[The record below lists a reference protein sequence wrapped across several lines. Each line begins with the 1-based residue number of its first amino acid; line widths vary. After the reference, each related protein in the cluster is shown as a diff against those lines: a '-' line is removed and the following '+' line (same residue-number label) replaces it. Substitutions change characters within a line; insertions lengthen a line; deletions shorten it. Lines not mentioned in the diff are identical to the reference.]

1 MRVIILLLFTLSSF
15 AQNNNQKIA
24 YQYFINGDYDKA
36 IVIYEELNKSNL
48 SVNIY
53 SPYFISLINTN
64 NFSSAEKL
72 AKRLYSK
79 NPQRLNYLVDVIVS
93 LKKQEK
99 VNKFIFNLKKLYGKL
114 DGRNSQTIQLANRFL
129 SFEMYDIA
137 LEVYEKSSKINNLFS
152 YDLQRAQLYGLL
164 EENEMMVNQYLDF
177 LLNNPNQKKVVFSN
191 IQRFLDNNGIK
202 DFNNTNLVKRSL
214 LNIIKKYPDRY
225 DFNEMLIWLFM
236 QNQQYKLALQ
246 QVISL
251 DRRNQNSLSKI
262 FEITEKLLDLEK
274 FKLAIEGLDYIIS
287 KGFNSELYIT
297 SHINKL
303 YAETKILNNN
313 NEDLEP
319 INSKYNSVINE
330 VGKNSYSILLL
341 SNYAHFKAF
350 YMKNLEDAK
359 IILEDAMKIT
369 NADPTEIAE
378 CKIQYA
384 DIMLLSGNIWDA
396 LLFYSQVEKDF
407 KENPI
412 GHIAKFKR
420 AKIAYYKGDFT
431 WAQAQLDVLK
441 ASTSK
446 LISNDAMDLSLL
458 ISDNYNLDTIDL
470 PMMQFARADLLFF
483 QQKYDEAILT
493 FDSILTLFT
502 GHDLS
507 DEIYFRK
514 YKIFS
519 AKNDTESSVK
529 MLEKIIND
537 FSYEILI
544 DDALYN
550 IAKIY
555 ENKYNDNAKA
565 MDYYQKIIL
574 DYGGSIYASEARNRF
589 RLLRGD
595 EINEEK

>member
-36 IVIYEELNKSNL
+36 IIIYEELNKSNL

-64 NFSSAEKL
+64 NFSTAEKL

-99 VNKFIFNLKKLYGKL
+99 LNKFIFNLKKLYGKL

-137 LEVYEKSSKINNLFS
+137 LEVYEKSSKINHLFS

-164 EENEMMVNQYLDF
+164 GENEMMVNQYLDF

-297 SHINKL
+297 SYINKL

-493 FDSILTLFT
+493 FDSILTLFK

-544 DDALYN
+544 DDALYS

-555 ENKYNDNAKA
+555 ENKYNDSAKA

-574 DYGGSIYASEARNRF
+574 DHEGSIYASEARNRF
-589 RLLRGD
+589 RFLRGD

>member
-64 NFSSAEKL
+64 NFSTAEKL

-114 DGRNSQTIQLANRFL
+114 DGKNSQTIQLANRFL

-164 EENEMMVNQYLDF
+164 GENEMMVNQYLDF

-303 YAETKILNNN
+303 YAETKILNNK

-359 IILEDAMKIT
+359 IILADAMKIT

-412 GHIAKFKR
+412 GHTAKFKR

-458 ISDNYNLDTIDL
+458 ISDNYNLDTIDQ

-493 FDSILTLFT
+493 FDSILTLFN

-544 DDALYN
+544 DDALYS

-574 DYGGSIYASEARNRF
+574 DHEGSIYASEARNRF
-589 RLLRGD
+589 RFLRGD

>member
-64 NFSSAEKL
+64 NFSTAEKL

-137 LEVYEKSSKINNLFS
+137 LEVYEKSSKINDLFS

-164 EENEMMVNQYLDF
+164 GENEMMVNQYLDF

-297 SHINKL
+297 SYINKL
-303 YAETKILNNN
+303 YAETKILNNK

-412 GHIAKFKR
+412 GHTAKFKR

-458 ISDNYNLDTIDL
+458 ISDNYNLDTIDQ

-493 FDSILTLFT
+493 FDSILTLFN

-544 DDALYN
+544 DDALYS

-555 ENKYNDNAKA
+555 ENKYNDSAKA

-574 DYGGSIYASEARNRF
+574 DHEGSIYASEARNRF
-589 RLLRGD
+589 RFLRGD
-595 EINEEK
+595 KINEEK

>member
-64 NFSSAEKL
+64 NFSTAEKL

-99 VNKFIFNLKKLYGKL
+99 VNKFVFNLKKLYWKL

-303 YAETKILNNN
+303 YAETKILNNK

-412 GHIAKFKR
+412 GHTAKFKR

-458 ISDNYNLDTIDL
+458 ISDNYNLDTIDQ

-493 FDSILTLFT
+493 FDSILTLFN

-514 YKIFS
+514 FKIFS
-519 AKNDTESSVK
+519 AQNDAESSVK

-544 DDALYN
+544 DDALYS

-574 DYGGSIYASEARNRF
+574 DHEGSIYASEARNRF
-589 RLLRGD
+589 RFLRGD

>member
-1 MRVIILLLFTLSSF
+1 MRVLILLLFTFSSF

-36 IVIYEELNKSNL
+36 IVIYEELNKSNI
-48 SVNIY
+48 SVNTY

-64 NFSSAEKL
+64 NFFTAEKL
-72 AKRLYSK
+72 AKKLYSK
-79 NPQRLNYLVDVIVS
+79 NPQRLNYLVDIIIS

-99 VNKFIFNLKKLYGKL
+99 SNKFTFNLKKLFRKLNGK
-114 DGRNSQTIQLANRFL
+114 NSQAIQLANRFL
-129 SFEMYDIA
+129 SFEMYDIS
-137 LEVYEKSSKINNLFS
+137 LEIYERSSKINDSFS
-152 YDLQRAQLYGLL
+152 YDLQKAQLYALL
-164 EENEMMVNQYLDF
+164 GEDEMMVNEYLDF
-177 LLNNPNQKKVVFSN
+177 LLKNPNQKKVVFSN

-202 DFNNTNLVKRSL
+202 DSDNTNLVKRSL
-214 LNIIKKYPDRY
+214 LSIVKKYPNRY
-225 DFNEMLIWLFM
+225 DFNEMLVWLFM

-251 DRRNQNSLSKI
+251 DRRNQNSLAKI
-262 FEITEKLLDLEK
+262 FDITEKLLDLEK

-297 SHINKL
+297 SYINKL
-303 YAETKILNNN
+303 FAETKIVKNK

-319 INSKYNSVINE
+319 INEKYNSVINE

-350 YMKNLEDAK
+350 YMKNLEEAK
-359 IILEDAMKIT
+359 VILEDAMKIV
-369 NADPTEIAE
+369 NADPIDIAE

-412 GHIAKFKR
+412 GHTAKFKR

-458 ISDNYNLDTIDL
+458 ITDNYNLDTIDQ

-483 QQKYDEAILT
+483 QQKYDEAILSY
-493 FDSILTLFT
+493 DSILTIFK

-514 YKIFS
+514 YKIYL

-555 ENKYNDNAKA
+555 ENEYNNSTKAK
-565 MDYYQKIIL
+565 DYYQKIIL
-574 DYGGSIYASEARNRF
+574 DHEGSIYASEARSRF
-589 RLLRGD
+589 RFLRGD

>member
-64 NFSSAEKL
+64 NFSTAEKL

-99 VNKFIFNLKKLYGKL
+99 VNKFIFNLKKLYSKL

-164 EENEMMVNQYLDF
+164 GENEMMVNQYLDF

-412 GHIAKFKR
+412 GHTAKFKR

-458 ISDNYNLDTIDL
+458 ISDNYNLDTIDQ

-493 FDSILTLFT
+493 FDSILTLFN

-544 DDALYN
+544 DDALYS

-574 DYGGSIYASEARNRF
+574 DHEGSIYASEARNRF
-589 RLLRGD
+589 RFLRGD

>member
-48 SVNIY
+48 SVNTY

-64 NFSSAEKL
+64 NFSTAEKL

-164 EENEMMVNQYLDF
+164 GENEMMVNQYLDF

-202 DFNNTNLVKRSL
+202 DFNNTNIVKRSL

-303 YAETKILNNN
+303 YAETKILNNK

-412 GHIAKFKR
+412 GHTAKFKR

-458 ISDNYNLDTIDL
+458 ISDNYNLDTIDQ

-493 FDSILTLFT
+493 FDSILTLFN

-519 AKNDTESSVK
+519 AKNDTESSIK

-555 ENKYNDNAKA
+555 ENKYNDSAKA

-589 RLLRGD
+589 RFLRGD

>member
-64 NFSSAEKL
+64 NFSTAEKL

-164 EENEMMVNQYLDF
+164 AENEMMVNQYLDF

-369 NADPTEIAE
+369 NADPREIAE

-412 GHIAKFKR
+412 GHTAKFKR

-458 ISDNYNLDTIDL
+458 ISDNYNLDTIDQ

-493 FDSILTLFT
+493 FDSILTLFN

-544 DDALYN
+544 DDALYS

-555 ENKYNDNAKA
+555 ENKYNDSAKA

-574 DYGGSIYASEARNRF
+574 DHEGSIYASEARNRF
-589 RLLRGD
+589 RFLRGD
-595 EINEEK
+595 KINEEK

>member
-64 NFSSAEKL
+64 NFSTAEKL

-164 EENEMMVNQYLDF
+164 GKNEMMVNQYLDF

-412 GHIAKFKR
+412 GHTAKFKR

-458 ISDNYNLDTIDL
+458 ISDNYNLDTIDQ

-493 FDSILTLFT
+493 FDSILTLFN

-544 DDALYN
+544 DDALYS

-574 DYGGSIYASEARNRF
+574 DHEGSIYASEARNRF
-589 RLLRGD
+589 RFLRGD

>member
-64 NFSSAEKL
+64 NFSTAEKL

-99 VNKFIFNLKKLYGKL
+99 VNKFVFNLKKLYWKL

-164 EENEMMVNQYLDF
+164 GENEMMVNQYLDF

-202 DFNNTNLVKRSL
+202 DFNNTNIVKRSL

-303 YAETKILNNN
+303 YAETKILNNK
-313 NEDLEP
+313 NEDLEL

-412 GHIAKFKR
+412 GHTAKFKR

-458 ISDNYNLDTIDL
+458 ISDNYNLDTIDQ

-493 FDSILTLFT
+493 FDSILTLFN

-544 DDALYN
+544 DDALYS

-574 DYGGSIYASEARNRF
+574 DHEGSIYASEARNRF
-589 RLLRGD
+589 RFLRGD

>member
-64 NFSSAEKL
+64 NFSTAEKL

-99 VNKFIFNLKKLYGKL
+99 VNKFIFNLKKLYRKL
-114 DGRNSQTIQLANRFL
+114 DGKNSQTIQLANRFL

-164 EENEMMVNQYLDF
+164 GENEMMVNQYLDF

-412 GHIAKFKR
+412 GHTAKFKR

-458 ISDNYNLDTIDL
+458 ISDNYNLDTVDQ

-493 FDSILTLFT
+493 FDSILTLFN

-544 DDALYN
+544 DDALYS

-574 DYGGSIYASEARNRF
+574 DHEGSIYASEARNRF
-589 RLLRGD
+589 RFLRGD

>member
-64 NFSSAEKL
+64 NFSSAEQL

-319 INSKYNSVINE
+319 INSKYKSVINE

>member
-64 NFSSAEKL
+64 NFSTAEKL

-164 EENEMMVNQYLDF
+164 GENEMMVNQYLDF

-412 GHIAKFKR
+412 GHTAKFKR

-493 FDSILTLFT
+493 FDSILTLFN

-544 DDALYN
+544 DDALYS

-574 DYGGSIYASEARNRF
+574 DHEGSIYASEARNRF
-589 RLLRGD
+589 RFLRGD

>member
-64 NFSSAEKL
+64 NFSTAEKL

-412 GHIAKFKR
+412 GHTAKFKR

-458 ISDNYNLDTIDL
+458 ISDNYNLDTIDQ

-493 FDSILTLFT
+493 FDSILTLFN

-544 DDALYN
+544 DDALYS

-555 ENKYNDNAKA
+555 ENKYNDSAKA

-574 DYGGSIYASEARNRF
+574 DHEGSIYASEARNRF
-589 RLLRGD
+589 RFLRGD

>member
-24 YQYFINGDYDKA
+24 YQYFINGEYDKA

-64 NFSSAEKL
+64 NFSTAEKL

-79 NPQRLNYLVDVIVS
+79 NPQRLNYLVDMIVS

-99 VNKFIFNLKKLYGKL
+99 LNKFIFNLKKLYGKL

-137 LEVYEKSSKINNLFS
+137 LEVYEKSSKINDLFS

-164 EENEMMVNQYLDF
+164 GENEMMVNQYLDF

-297 SHINKL
+297 SYINKL
-303 YAETKILNNN
+303 YAETKILNNK
-313 NEDLEP
+313 NEDLES

-412 GHIAKFKR
+412 GHTAKFKR

-458 ISDNYNLDTIDL
+458 ISDNYNLDTIDQ

-493 FDSILTLFT
+493 FDSILTLFN

-507 DEIYFRK
+507 DEIFFRK

-544 DDALYN
+544 DDALYS

-574 DYGGSIYASEARNRF
+574 DHEGSIYASEARNRF
-589 RLLRGD
+589 RFLRGD
-595 EINEEK
+595 EINEGK

>member
-24 YQYFINGDYDKA
+24 YQYFINGEYDKA

-64 NFSSAEKL
+64 KFSTAEKL

-79 NPQRLNYLVDVIVS
+79 NPQRLNYLVDMIVS

-99 VNKFIFNLKKLYGKL
+99 LNKFIFNLKKLYGKL

-137 LEVYEKSSKINNLFS
+137 LEVYEKSSKINDSFS

-164 EENEMMVNQYLDF
+164 GENEMMVNQYLDF

-202 DFNNTNLVKRSL
+202 DFNNTNLVKSSL
-214 LNIIKKYPDRY
+214 LNIIKKNPDRY

-297 SHINKL
+297 SYINKL
-303 YAETKILNNN
+303 YAETKILNNK
-313 NEDLEP
+313 NEDLES

-412 GHIAKFKR
+412 GHTAKFKR

-458 ISDNYNLDTIDL
+458 ISDNYNLDTIDQ

-493 FDSILTLFT
+493 FDSILTLFN

-507 DEIYFRK
+507 DEIFFRK

-544 DDALYN
+544 DDALYS

-574 DYGGSIYASEARNRF
+574 DHEGSIYASEARNRF
-589 RLLRGD
+589 RFLRGD
-595 EINEEK
+595 EINEGK

>member
-114 DGRNSQTIQLANRFL
+114 NGRNSQTIQLANRFL

-164 EENEMMVNQYLDF
+164 GENEMMVNQYLDF

-412 GHIAKFKR
+412 GHTAKFKR

>member
-1 MRVIILLLFTLSSF
+1 MRVLILLLFTFSSF

-36 IVIYEELNKSNL
+36 IVIYEELNKSNN
-48 SVNIY
+48 SVNTY

-64 NFSSAEKL
+64 NFFTAEKL
-72 AKRLYSK
+72 AKKLYSK
-79 NPQRLNYLVDVIVS
+79 NPQRLNYLVDVIIS

-99 VNKFIFNLKKLYGKL
+99 SNKFTFNLKKLFRKL
-114 DGRNSQTIQLANRFL
+114 NGRNSQAIQLANRFL
-129 SFEMYDIA
+129 SFEMYDIS
-137 LEVYEKSSKINNLFS
+137 LEVYERSSKINDSFS
-152 YDLQRAQLYGLL
+152 YDLQRAQLHALL
-164 EENEMMVNQYLDF
+164 GEDEMMVNQYLDF
-177 LLNNPNQKKVVFSN
+177 LLKNPNQKKVVFSN

-202 DFNNTNLVKRSL
+202 DYDNTNLVKRSL

-225 DFNEMLIWLFM
+225 DFNEMLVWLFM

-251 DRRNQNSLSKI
+251 DRRNQNSLDKI
-262 FEITEKLLDLEK
+262 FDITEKLLDLEK

-297 SHINKL
+297 SNINKL
-303 YAETKILNNN
+303 FAETKILKNK
-313 NEDLEP
+313 NENLEP
-319 INSKYNSVINE
+319 INEKYNSVINE

-350 YMKNLEDAK
+350 YMKNLEEAK
-359 IILEDAMKIT
+359 VILEDAMKIV
-369 NADPTEIAE
+369 NADPIDIAE

-412 GHIAKFKR
+412 GHTAKFKR

-458 ISDNYNLDTIDL
+458 IADNYNLDTIDQ

-483 QQKYDEAILT
+483 QQKYDEAILSY
-493 FDSILTLFT
+493 DSILTIFK

-514 YKIFS
+514 YKIYL

-555 ENKYNDNAKA
+555 ENEYNDSTKAK
-565 MDYYQKIIL
+565 DYYQKIIL
-574 DYGGSIYASEARNRF
+574 DHEGSIYASEARTRF
-589 RLLRGD
+589 RFLRGD

>member
-64 NFSSAEKL
+64 NFSTAEKL

-99 VNKFIFNLKKLYGKL
+99 ENKFIFNLKKLYGKL

-164 EENEMMVNQYLDF
+164 GENEMMVNQYLDF

-202 DFNNTNLVKRSL
+202 DFNNTNIVKRSL

-236 QNQQYKLALQ
+236 QNQQYQLALQ

-412 GHIAKFKR
+412 GHTAKFKR

-458 ISDNYNLDTIDL
+458 ISDNYNLDTIDQ

-493 FDSILTLFT
+493 FDSILTLFN

-519 AKNDTESSVK
+519 AKNDTESSIK

-555 ENKYNDNAKA
+555 ENKYNDSAKA

-574 DYGGSIYASEARNRF
+574 DHEGSIYASEARNRF
-589 RLLRGD
+589 RFLRGD

>member
-1 MRVIILLLFTLSSF
+1 MRVLILLLFTLSSF

-64 NFSSAEKL
+64 NFSTAEKL

-99 VNKFIFNLKKLYGKL
+99 LNKFNFNLKKLYGKL

-164 EENEMMVNQYLDF
+164 GENEMMVNQYLDF

-297 SHINKL
+297 SYINKL
-303 YAETKILNNN
+303 YAETKILKNK

-319 INSKYNSVINE
+319 INSKYISVINE

-369 NADPTEIAE
+369 NTDPAEIAE

-412 GHIAKFKR
+412 GHTAKFKR
-420 AKIAYYKGDFT
+420 AKIAYYKGEFT

-458 ISDNYNLDTIDL
+458 ISDNYNLDTIDQ
-470 PMMQFARADLLFF
+470 PMMQFARADLLLF

-493 FDSILTLFT
+493 FDSILTLFN

-507 DEIYFRK
+507 DEIFFRK

-555 ENKYNDNAKA
+555 EIKYNDNAKA

-574 DYGGSIYASEARNRF
+574 DHEGSIYASEARNRF
-589 RLLRGD
+589 RFLRGQ

>member
-1 MRVIILLLFTLSSF
+1 MRVLILLLFTFSSF

-36 IVIYEELNKSNL
+36 IVLYEELNKSNNP
-48 SVNIY
+48 VNTY

-64 NFSSAEKL
+64 NFFTAEKL
-72 AKRLYSK
+72 AKKLYSK
-79 NPQRLNYLVDVIVS
+79 NPQRLNYLVDVIIS

-99 VNKFIFNLKKLYGKL
+99 SNKFTFNLKKLFRKL
-114 DGRNSQTIQLANRFL
+114 NGRNSQAIQLANRFL
-129 SFEMYDIA
+129 SFEMYDIS
-137 LEVYEKSSKINNLFS
+137 LEIYERSSKINDSFS
-152 YDLQRAQLYGLL
+152 YDLQKAQLYGLL
-164 EENEMMVNQYLDF
+164 GNDEMMVNQYLDF
-177 LLNNPNQKKVVFSN
+177 LLKNPNQKKVVFSN

-202 DFNNTNLVKRSL
+202 DYDNTNLVKRSL

-225 DFNEMLIWLFM
+225 DFNEMLVWLFM

-251 DRRNQNSLSKI
+251 DRRNQNSLVKI
-262 FEITEKLLDLEK
+262 FDITEKLLDLEK

-303 YAETKILNNN
+303 FAETKILKNK
-313 NEDLEP
+313 NENLEP
-319 INSKYNSVINE
+319 INEKYNSVINE

-350 YMKNLEDAK
+350 YMKNLEEAK
-359 IILEDAMKIT
+359 VILEDAMKIV
-369 NADPTEIAE
+369 NADPTDIAE

-412 GHIAKFKR
+412 GHTAKFKR

-458 ISDNYNLDTIDL
+458 IADNYNLDTIDQ

-483 QQKYDEAILT
+483 QQKYDEAILSY
-493 FDSILTLFT
+493 DSILTIFK

-514 YKIFS
+514 YKIYL
-519 AKNDTESSVK
+519 AKNDNESSVK

-555 ENKYNDNAKA
+555 ENEYNDSAKA
-565 MDYYQKIIL
+565 KDYYQKIIL
-574 DYGGSIYASEARNRF
+574 NHEGSIYASEARSRF
-589 RLLRGD
+589 RFLRGD
-595 EINEEK
+595 EITEEK

>member
-1 MRVIILLLFTLSSF
+1 MKVLILLLFTFSSF

-36 IVIYEELNKSNL
+36 IVIYEELNKSNNP
-48 SVNIY
+48 VNTY

-64 NFSSAEKL
+64 NFFTAEKL
-72 AKRLYSK
+72 AKKLYSK
-79 NPQRLNYLVDVIVS
+79 NPQRLNYLVDVIIS

-99 VNKFIFNLKKLYGKL
+99 SNKFTFNLKKLFRKL
-114 DGRNSQTIQLANRFL
+114 NGRNSQAIQLANRFL
-129 SFEMYDIA
+129 SFEMYDIS
-137 LEVYEKSSKINNLFS
+137 LEIYERSSKINDSFS
-152 YDLQRAQLYGLL
+152 YDLQKAQLYALL
-164 EENEMMVNQYLDF
+164 GKDEMMVNQYLDF
-177 LLNNPNQKKVVFSN
+177 LLKNPNQKKVVFSN

-202 DFNNTNLVKRSL
+202 DYDNTNLVKRSL

-225 DFNEMLIWLFM
+225 DFNEMLVWLFM

-251 DRRNQNSLSKI
+251 DRRNQNSLVKI
-262 FEITEKLLDLEK
+262 FDITEKLLDLEK

-303 YAETKILNNN
+303 FAETKILKNK
-313 NEDLEP
+313 NENLEP
-319 INSKYNSVINE
+319 INEKYNSVINE

-350 YMKNLEDAK
+350 YMKNLEEAK
-359 IILEDAMKIT
+359 VILEDAMKIV
-369 NADPTEIAE
+369 NADPIDIAE

-412 GHIAKFKR
+412 GHTAKFKR

-458 ISDNYNLDTIDL
+458 IADNYNLDTIDQ

-483 QQKYDEAILT
+483 QQKYDEAILSY
-493 FDSILTLFT
+493 DSILTIFK

-514 YKIFS
+514 YKIYL
-519 AKNDTESSVK
+519 AKNDNESSVK

-555 ENKYNDNAKA
+555 ENEYNDSAKA
-565 MDYYQKIIL
+565 KDYYQKIIL
-574 DYGGSIYASEARNRF
+574 NHEGSIYASEARSRF
-589 RLLRGD
+589 RFLRGD
-595 EINEEK
+595 EITEEK

>member
-64 NFSSAEKL
+64 NFSTAEKL

-99 VNKFIFNLKKLYGKL
+99 VNKFIFNLKKLYRKL
-114 DGRNSQTIQLANRFL
+114 DGRNSQAIQLANRFL

-214 LNIIKKYPDRY
+214 LNIIKNYPDRY
-225 DFNEMLIWLFM
+225 DFNEILIWLFM

-313 NEDLEP
+313 NEDLEL

-412 GHIAKFKR
+412 GHTAKFKR

-458 ISDNYNLDTIDL
+458 ISDNYNLDTIDQ

-493 FDSILTLFT
+493 FDSILTLFN

-544 DDALYN
+544 DDALYS

-574 DYGGSIYASEARNRF
+574 DHEGSIYASEARNRF
-589 RLLRGD
+589 RFLRGD
-595 EINEEK
+595 KINEEK

>member
-64 NFSSAEKL
+64 NFSTAEKL

-99 VNKFIFNLKKLYGKL
+99 VNKFIFNLKKLYRKL

-164 EENEMMVNQYLDF
+164 GENEMMVNQYLDF

-303 YAETKILNNN
+303 YAETKILNNK

-412 GHIAKFKR
+412 GHTAKFKR
-420 AKIAYYKGDFT
+420 ATIAYYKGDFT

-458 ISDNYNLDTIDL
+458 ISDNYNLDTIDQ

-493 FDSILTLFT
+493 FDSILTIFN

-574 DYGGSIYASEARNRF
+574 DHEGSIYASEARNRF
-589 RLLRGD
+589 RFLRGD

>member
-64 NFSSAEKL
+64 NFSTAEKL

-164 EENEMMVNQYLDF
+164 AENEMMVNQYLDF

-297 SHINKL
+297 SYINKL

-412 GHIAKFKR
+412 GHTAKFKR

-458 ISDNYNLDTIDL
+458 ISDNYNLDTIDQ

-493 FDSILTLFT
+493 FDSILTLFN

-544 DDALYN
+544 DDALYS

-574 DYGGSIYASEARNRF
+574 DHEGSIYASEARNRF
-589 RLLRGD
+589 RFLRGD

>member
-64 NFSSAEKL
+64 NFSTAEKL

-164 EENEMMVNQYLDF
+164 AENEMMVNQYLDF

-214 LNIIKKYPDRY
+214 LNIIKNYPDRY

-412 GHIAKFKR
+412 GHTAKFKR

-458 ISDNYNLDTIDL
+458 ISDNYNLDTIDQ

-493 FDSILTLFT
+493 FDSILTLFN

-544 DDALYN
+544 DDALYS

-574 DYGGSIYASEARNRF
+574 DHEGSIYASEARNRF
-589 RLLRGD
+589 RFLRGD
-595 EINEEK
+595 EINVEK